1 MATPVSKP
9 GAGFLFRVT
18 LPCELDAVRP
28 AASRSR
34 ELLAPQGANPDDLMA
49 CELALVEACNNA
61 ILYAE
66 DHERHKP
73 VEIQLLT
80 DGISLEIQVVD
91 HTPGFDWPAEVQ
103 LPDPEAE
110 HGRGLFIIQSV
121 MDEVVYLRGQGEN
134 RLVMRK
140 LKMFFD
146 HSAHNPLSA
155 QLEQTK
161 EKLALTEQAING
173 MARELWTQIVSAR
186 AEQEKVDSRLLAHE
200 LEIAR
205 KIQHSLLPKT
215 FPSLPGYGLSG
226 FCLSARQVG
235 GDFYDVLPLS
245 SEVVLLVVAD
255 VMGKGVPAA
264 LFAATLRTLLRTTV
278 QWIRRPAKLLRRIN
292 RLMYDDLSGVDM
304 FITAQLALVD
314 TRVGRLVVA
323 NAGHCP
329 LLLADGAGQIE
340 TIAPEGMPLGI
351 VPEVNFEEEVVPLE
365 PASCALL
372 YTDGLTEARNPGG
385 DLFGQ
390 KRLVHWL
397 LQNLDDN
404 QGAAQLTQ
412 NIQAELKRFQ
422 ATVSPADD
430 QTGLILA
437 AQPDPTMEKEPTFEV
452 PVFAPAASARS
463 SV

>member
-1 MATPVSKP
+1 MDNPVSKP
-9 GAGFLFRVT
+9 GAGFLFRIT
-18 LPCELDAVRP
+18 LASELDEVRP
-28 AASRSR
+28 AALRAR
-34 ELLAPQGANPDDLMA
+34 ELLATQGATPDDLMN

-61 ILYAE
+61 IVYASE
-66 DHERHKP
+66 HERHKP

-80 DGISLEIQVVD
+80 EGTRLEIQVVD
-91 HTPGFDWPAEVQ
+91 HTPGFDWPVQLQ

-110 HGRGLFIIQSV
+110 HGRGLFIIRSL
-121 MDEVVYLRGQGEN
+121 MDEVVYLRGNGEN
-134 RLVMRK
+134 RLIMRK
-140 LKMFFD
+140 WKMFSD
-146 HSAHNPLSA
+146 HTADSPLSA
-155 QLEQTK
+155 QLEKAK

-173 MARELWTQIVSAR
+173 MARELWTQIISAR
-186 AEQEKVDSRLLAHE
+186 AEQERVDSRLIAHE

-205 KIQHSLLPKT
+205 QIQHSLLPKA
-215 FPSLPGYGLSG
+215 FPSLPGFSLSG

-235 GDFYDVLPLS
+235 GDFYDVLTLS
-245 SEVVLLVVAD
+245 SDVVLLVVAD

-278 QWIRRPAKLLRRIN
+278 QWIHRPGKLLRRIN
-292 RLMYDDLSGVDM
+292 RLMYEDLSGVDM

-314 TRVGRLVVA
+314 TRVNRLIVA

-329 LLLADGAGQIE
+329 LFLADGLGNIE

-351 VPEVNFEEEVVPLE
+351 VQEVDFEEEVAPLD
-365 PASCALL
+365 PGSCALL

-390 KRLVHWL
+390 KRLAHWL
-397 LQNLDDN
+397 LHNLDRN
-404 QGAAQLTQ
+404 QGAARLSQ
-412 NIQAELKRFQ
+412 NIQDELKRFQ

-437 AQPDPTMEKEPTFEV
+437 AEPDPTMEKGPAFQV
-452 PVFAPAASARS
+452 PVFASAGSARLS
-463 SV
+463 L